1 MIIGSN
7 YIYFAEMPSTNVHAA
22 ELVKNSL
29 PPEGSVIHTGFQSSG
44 KGQAGNKWESEKD
57 KNLLLTV
64 ILYPSMIEAGE
75 QFIISMVISLGILD
89 FFRKYLPASACT
101 IKWPN
106 DIYVNDDKIAGILI
120 ENSIIGSKIESS
132 VAGAGLNIN
141 QELFL
146 SDAPNP
152 TSLKILTGSDYD
164 LNICL
169 SQLTAGLDR
178 RYKQLIAG
186 DLDEIRSDYTMSL
199 YGYKE
204 WKRFRT
210 KSGLLAGRIISVS
223 HSGLLE
229 IEDKS
234 AGLHRFAF
242 KEIEFMQR

>member
-7 YIYFAEMPSTNVHAA
+7 YIYFTEMPSTNVHAA

-29 PPEGSVIHTGFQSSG
+29 PPEGSVIYTGFQSSG

-120 ENSIIGSKIESS
+120 ENSIIGNEIEHT
-132 VAGAGLNIN
+132 VAGIGLNIN
-141 QELFL
+141 QKKFL

-152 TSLKILTGSDYD
+152 VSLGILTGIEYD
-164 LNICL
+164 INDCRKVLL
-169 SQLTAGLDR
+169 ADLDR
-178 RYKQLIAG
+178 RYRQLLSGARENIRNDYISMLYRYNEWHDFKFAE
-186 DLDEIRSDYTMSL
+186 EIIR
-199 YGYKE
+199 
-204 WKRFRT
+204 
-210 KSGLLAGRIISVS
+210 GRIVTINSY
-223 HSGLLE
+223 GQLQ
-229 IEDKS
+229 IEDREGKIKS
-234 AGLHRFAF
+234 FSL
-242 KEIEFMQR
+242 KEVEFML